1 MKKPENSQVPSPLTF
16 ADGIKFAMACGWLND
31 GDPFV
36 LRAALQAIRQYEA
49 GNDPPKRVSVNWIT
63 TRQDWREEFSR
74 REGDSVLRGVQTVS
88 EIRAMRRNGRPPGVG
103 INEHDWYPR
112 EASRA

>member
-88 EIRAMRRNGRPPGVG
+88 EILAMRRNGRPPGVG